1 MSEPGRP
8 RPPRRAARRHA
19 LRRRAAA
26 RGDRARPRAV
36 AGRRPG
42 RRADGEPRSGAH
54 RQHHGRAAADQ
65 RGPGADAGRQPAP
78 ARDGDRVRDPHRRFP
93 CRTRGLRWA
102 TGGCHAVRRRADL
115 RRLNVMRRAIAFV
128 ALAALAWAA
137 WDTGADPARLLRGL
151 PWLLDFV
158 RRMLPPDLRVLP
170 AALAGAVTTVEIALL
185 GTAVAAVLALP
196 LGFLSAR
203 NVAAPPIFHAA
214 RVALNFFR
222 SVDTLVYALV
232 FVAAVGLGPFPG
244 VLAVVAYT
252 TTSLAK
258 LYSEAIEG
266 IEPGPVDAVTA
277 TGATR
282 LQVLRYGVLPQVLP
296 LFLSY
301 VLYRLESNIRAA
313 TVLGFVGAGGIGFYL
328 QTYLR
333 MIDYPAASTVLLVT
347 VLMVMAVDFVS
358 SRLRQRLV

>member
-1 MSEPGRP
+1 
-8 RPPRRAARRHA
+8 
-19 LRRRAAA
+19 
-26 RGDRARPRAV
+26 
-36 AGRRPG
+36 
-42 RRADGEPRSGAH
+42 
-54 RQHHGRAAADQ
+54 
-65 RGPGADAGRQPAP
+65 
-78 ARDGDRVRDPHRRFP
+78 
-93 CRTRGLRWA
+93 
-102 TGGCHAVRRRADL
+102 
-115 RRLNVMRRAIAFV
+115 MRRAVLFV
-128 ALAALAWAA
+128 GAVVFGWLV
-137 WDTGADPARLLRGL
+137 WDTGADPVRLARGA
-151 PWLLDFV
+151 PWMVEFV
-158 RRMLPPDLRVLP
+158 RRMLPPDPRVLP
-170 AALAGAVTTVEIALL
+170 SALTGALVTVEIALL
-185 GTAVAAVLALP
+185 GTTVAAVLALP

-203 NVAAPPIFHAA
+203 NVAPPAVFYPA
-214 RVALNFFR
+214 RTVLNFFR

-266 IEPGPVDAVTA
+266 IDPGSMDAVTA

-301 VLYRLESNIRAA
+301 VLYRLETNIRAA

-333 MIDYPAASTVLLVT
+333 MIDYSAASTVLLVT
-347 VLMVMAVDFVS
+347 IVMVVVIDALS
-358 SRLRQRLV
+358 SRLRARLV